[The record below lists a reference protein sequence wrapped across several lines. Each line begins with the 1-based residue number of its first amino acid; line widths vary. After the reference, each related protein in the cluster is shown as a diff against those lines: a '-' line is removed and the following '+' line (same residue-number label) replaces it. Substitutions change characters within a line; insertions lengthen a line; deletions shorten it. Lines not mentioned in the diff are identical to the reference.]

1 MQTAN
6 SVLWLLYNLGRNP
19 HVQDKLYQ
27 EVLSVVGQDEDVTSQ
42 SLAKLSYLKACV
54 KESMRLNPILS
65 SLGRILDQDIVL
77 SGYNVPAQVS
87 RIFV

>member
-54 KESMRLNPILS
+54 KESMRLNPIVAA
-65 SLGRILDQDIVL
+65 LGRILDQDIVL

-87 RIFV
+87 RF

>member
-27 EVLSVVGQDEDVTSQ
+27 EVLSVVGQDENVTSQ

-54 KESMRLNPILS
+54 KESMRLNPIVAA
-65 SLGRILDQDIVL
+65 LGRILDQDIVL

-87 RIFV
+87 RF